1 MNIFE
6 NKVAEMGTTTNR
18 IIDGRQKITTSELIY
33 NWPGGVTVTGFDI
46 LTGKKGDY
54 AVISFK
60 EDPARFYS
68 GGKALTEICKS
79 WAEMFNTIED
89 ANDSLAAAGGARIK
103 LEQTVTRD
111 GRPYIRVTVGE

>member
-6 NKVAEMGTTTNR
+6 SKIAEMSTNTNR

-60 EDPARFYS
+60 EDPARFYA

-79 WAEMFNTIED
+79 WAEMFNSIEE
-89 ANDSLAAAGGARIK
+89 ASENLEAAGGARIK
-103 LEQTVTRD
+103 LEKIVTRD
-111 GRPYIRVTVGE
+111 GRPYTRVTVGE